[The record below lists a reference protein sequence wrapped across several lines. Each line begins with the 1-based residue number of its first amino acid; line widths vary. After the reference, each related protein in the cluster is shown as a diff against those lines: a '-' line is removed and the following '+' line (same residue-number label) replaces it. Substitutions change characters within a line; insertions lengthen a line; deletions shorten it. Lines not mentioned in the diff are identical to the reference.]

1 MRERMKT
8 KVTKKGKAVRTK
20 GGEVEQLKARIG
32 QLESQLAE
40 ANKLML
46 EENGAADLI
55 TKNFNKFLADSE
67 GVYHYIHFTFANG
80 MATDEELR
88 MMKKWIDAYEE
99 LWIRPRERAEERQR
113 IAKRQGGM
121 ER

>member
-1 MRERMKT
+1 MRERRKT
-8 KVTKKGKAVRTK
+8 KVTKNGKSVRTN
-20 GGEVEQLKARIG
+20 GGEVEQLKARIV

-67 GVYHYIHFTFANG
+67 GVYHYVHFTFANA

-99 LWIRPRERAEERQR
+99 LWIRPRERAAELQR
-113 IAKRQGGM
+113 IAKRQGGTK
-121 ER
+121 R

>member
-1 MRERMKT
+1 MKT
-8 KVTKKGKAVRTK
+8 KVTKKGKSVRTK

-67 GVYHYIHFTFANG
+67 GVYHYIHFTFAND
-80 MATDEELR
+80 MATDEELG

-113 IAKRQGGM
+113 IAKRQGGTK
-121 ER
+121 R